1 MSATHERVAMPDTI
15 YRRGGPKT
23 YYHYQS
29 LKPPRWGW
37 EIYTYFFLGGVA
49 AGSYLVATLTA
60 IFGTGKDHSVGR
72 AGRYVAL
79 ASVALCPLL
88 LVKDLGRPERFT
100 HMLRIIKS
108 RSPLNLGTYGLSGL
122 AFFTALASLRQA
134 VEDGIVDRG
143 SPIGRMLYWFP
154 PQVLGV
160 IGTLFAFFVSSYT
173 GVLTSFTNVPLWAKN
188 YLLQG
193 PLFLTSALSTG
204 VAAVTLAMQGMKDV
218 SPGTR
223 DWLEKTE
230 SRATLGELGLLLGS
244 LVALRGRARPL
255 LRQPFL
261 VPFWLGYVGLGLI
274 FPIVLRSQRGRA
286 KPAVRAQRTVIASI
300 AILVGG
306 FIFRAVMVLAGRAET
321 KDPAEY
327 FAYTAAERPGG

>member
-1 MSATHERVAMPDTI
+1 MSAIRERSRHERVAMPEAI
-15 YRRGGPKT
+15 YRSDGPKT

-29 LKPPRWGW
+29 LKPPKWGW
-37 EIYTYFFLGGVA
+37 DIYTYFFLGGVA

-60 IFGTGKDHSVGR
+60 LFGTGKDHSVGR

-79 ASVALCPLL
+79 ASV
-88 LVKDLGRPERFT
+88 
-100 HMLRIIKS
+100 M
-108 RSPLNLGTYGLSGL
+108 
-122 AFFTALASLRQA
+122 
-134 VEDGIVDRG
+134 
-143 SPIGRMLYWFP
+143 
-154 PQVLGV
+154 
-160 IGTLFAFFVSSYT
+160 
-173 GVLTSFTNVPLWAKN
+173 LWAKN

-204 VAAVTLAMQGMKDV
+204 AAAVTLAMQGMKDV

-223 DWLEKTE
+223 EWLEKTE

-286 KPAVRAQRTVIASI
+286 KPAGRAQRTVIASI

-306 FIFRAVMVLAGRAET
+306 FIFRAVMVLAGQAET
-321 KDPAEY
+321 KDPEEY
-327 FAYTAAERPGG
+327 FAFTAAERTGG